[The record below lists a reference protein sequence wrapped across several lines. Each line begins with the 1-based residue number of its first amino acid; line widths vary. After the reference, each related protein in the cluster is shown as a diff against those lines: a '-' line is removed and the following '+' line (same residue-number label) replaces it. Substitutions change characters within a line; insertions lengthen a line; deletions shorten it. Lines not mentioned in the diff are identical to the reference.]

1 MLVPLSIVPH
11 SSLDL
16 EIVPTSSI
24 MFQCSFFHSDIWG
37 RISQETLDQIFDLAD
52 TTPFIGNLSMIG
64 RATNYNLLPVW
75 TDIEQ
80 NQLNLLPSVI
90 YDLFSDK
97 NSRAVG
103 WIDK

>member
-1 MLVPLSIVPH
+1 
-11 SSLDL
+11 
-16 EIVPTSSI
+16 
-24 MFQCSFFHSDIWG
+24 
-37 RISQETLDQIFDLAD
+37 
-52 TTPFIGNLSMIG
+52 MIG

-103 WIDK
+103 LIDK